1 MVLQAQLITA
11 QEFDRVAALPENR
24 DRRFELIA
32 GEIHEAAS
40 NHYGSRIAA
49 AIVGELRAFIKPG
62 RLGGLTG
69 ADGGYIVAGERYIP
83 DAAFISTARQ
93 PEGSHEAY
101 NPLPPDLAVEV
112 LSPGDEQADIR
123 RKLTNYLYAGT
134 TVWVIDPEARTAEV
148 HSPGQP
154 FEVIREGGILNGDPI
169 LPGFR
174 LPLADIFDV

>member
-1 MVLQAQLITA
+1 MLQAQLITA

-24 DRRFELIA
+24 DRRLELIA

-40 NHYGSRIAA
+40 NHYASRIAA
-49 AIVGELRAFIKPG
+49 AIGAELRGFVKRG
-62 RLGGLTG
+62 RLGGVTG

-83 DAAFISTARQ
+83 DVAFISAARQ
-93 PEGSHEAY
+93 PEGSREAY

-154 FEVIREGGILNGDPI
+154 LQVIREGGVLNGDPI
-169 LPGFR
+169 LPGFS